1 MAVRQ
6 EEMNAMTVD
15 NQGSNEGEAIKRRLY
30 VKEEDVVKKL
40 DSLLARV
47 EKYLSLEAST
57 GTIIL
62 KRTDLSLK
70 TRICLILMGHY
81 FYEKAE
87 GRKST
92 PLAVS
97 ELAKILRKPITSLS
111 GPLGELQESGYVEKV
126 ETGKYQIVYYEIEEF
141 LDEIQK
147 AG

>member
-1 MAVRQ
+1 MSAGDQ
-6 EEMNAMTVD
+6 
-15 NQGSNEGEAIKRRLY
+15 SSSEGEAIKRRLY

-40 DSLLARV
+40 DYLLTRV
-47 EKYLSLEAST
+47 EKYVSLEAST
-57 GTIIL
+57 GTVIL
-62 KRTDLSLK
+62 KITDLPLK

-111 GPLGELQESGYVEKV
+111 GPLAELQESGYVDKV
-126 ETGKYQIVYYEIEEF
+126 ETGKYQIVYYKIEEF

-147 AG
+147 SG